1 MRNIMGSTHEE
12 LVVHPG
18 THVWNTNGNMMMG
31 KTIGRTIGNNTME
44 KNMGNKVGK

>member
-1 MRNIMGSTHEE
+1 MRNIIIIIGEHMF
-12 LVVHPG
+12 G
-18 THVWNTNGNMMMG
+18 THNGNMMMG